1 MIIMSTTETP
11 VKSIK
16 VEFESCGFTTLAGVA
31 IGVCVFVETSIL
43 ISWQRF
49 SSLFEDFEM
58 HLPLLTQFV
67 IGPVLPLWLAFVI
80 VGAVAK
86 EFVPGLGP
94 YRHKCNSAILFVG
107 AACLGLYLVG
117 VFSPLLRLIT
127 ELS

>member
-11 VKSIK
+11 VKSSK
-16 VEFESCGFTTLAGVA
+16 VEFESRGFTTLAGVA

-43 ISWQRF
+43 ISRQRF

-58 HLPLLTQFV
+58 HLPQLTQFV
-67 IGPVLPLWLAFVI
+67 IGPVLSLWLAF
-80 VGAVAK
+80 
-86 EFVPGLGP
+86 
-94 YRHKCNSAILFVG
+94 LFVG

-117 VFSPLLRLIT
+117 VFSPLLSLIT